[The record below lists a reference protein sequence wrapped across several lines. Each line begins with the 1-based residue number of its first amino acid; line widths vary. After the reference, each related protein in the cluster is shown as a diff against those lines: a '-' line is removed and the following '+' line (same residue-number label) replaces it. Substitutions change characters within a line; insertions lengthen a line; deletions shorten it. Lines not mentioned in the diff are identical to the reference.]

1 MWPTT
6 AKNTGDH
13 ADHGIGFETGYLRL
27 IRALFGSTPPAAM
40 PILSLLDPP
49 FEPPLEPYVIAHA
62 IAEPLIRGHM
72 QDRVLISCQ

>member
-40 PILSLLDPP
+40 PVLSLL
-49 FEPPLEPYVIAHA
+49 EPPLEPYVIAHA

>member
-40 PILSLLDPP
+40 PILSLLESP

-72 QDRVLISCQ
+72 QDGVLISCQ

>member
-40 PILSLLDPP
+40 PIGMAMAPKTP
-49 FEPPLEPYVIAHA
+49 
-62 IAEPLIRGHM
+62 
-72 QDRVLISCQ
+72 SCM